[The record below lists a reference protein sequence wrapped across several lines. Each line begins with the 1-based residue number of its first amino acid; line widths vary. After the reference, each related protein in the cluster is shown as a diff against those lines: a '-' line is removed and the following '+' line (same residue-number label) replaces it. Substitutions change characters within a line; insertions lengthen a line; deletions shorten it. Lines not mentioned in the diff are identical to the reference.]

1 MTVPQVDVEEYG
13 YFADNQRRHADD
25 THLFEVHEPYNGK
38 LFARVA
44 AGSRADARLAVDAAS
59 KAFAGWSGSAPDEKA
74 RLFLKAAEIV
84 RRRRTE
90 IAEVLARETGSTIS
104 FATFQQDLRRSQNV
118 DVRAQHDRHIESSRR
133 PASLQGRYDFIVV
146 GAGAAGSVLA
156 AELSASGA
164 QVLVIES
171 GGPDDAP
178 TIANPSVWFYN
189 VGGPLDYHLPVT
201 PSPRL
206 NNRKFNMA
214 LGHVLGGGSSINAM
228 VWMRGMQRDYDGWA
242 KNGAKGWAFADVLPV
257 FKSQEDW
264 EGGANEW
271 RGAGGPIHIRRPK
284 DPHPTA
290 PAFIDAAREMGMPIL
305 DDVNGPMR
313 PGAGYINMNIAADG
327 TRVSAVRAFLR
338 PALSRPN
345 LTLLLNTNVVKLN
358 FKGTRCVGV
367 KLMTDGAVKDIAAD
381 KEVILAAGAI
391 NSPKL
396 LMLSGVGEA
405 KALRSLGIDVV
416 ENLPGVGENLQD
428 HVLVSG
434 VVFKYKGKMPD
445 RPADSNAVEAEAYL
459 SSGPSGDTDISL
471 VLHQLPV
478 VTPEVASRFG
488 TPPPDAFTIA
498 PALVQPTSRGSVRLA
513 SNNFQD
519 AAVIDGNY
527 LGTDHDFAAIV
538 RAIEAARELGNQHA
552 FDSLRE
558 SELIPGPKA
567 SAEEIR
573 ELARLASASF
583 GHAVGTCKMGVDKLA
598 VVDPELRVHG
608 ILGLRVADA
617 SVMPR
622 IITGPGTNASTHMIA
637 GRAATLILG

>member
-1 MTVPQVDVEEYG
+1 MVNTS
-13 YFADNQRRHADD
+13 N
-25 THLFEVHEPYNGK
+25 N
-38 LFARVA
+38 
-44 AGSRADARLAVDAAS
+44 
-59 KAFAGWSGSAPDEKA
+59 
-74 RLFLKAAEIV
+74 EI
-84 RRRRTE
+84 
-90 IAEVLARETGSTIS
+90 
-104 FATFQQDLRRSQNV
+104 QSQ
-118 DVRAQHDRHIESSRR
+118 H
-133 PASLQGRYDFIVV
+133 DFIVV

-164 QVLVIES
+164 HVLVIES

-178 TIANPSVWFYN
+178 TIANPSIWFYN
-189 VGGPLDYHLPVT
+189 VGGALDYHLPVN

-214 LGHVLGGGSSINAM
+214 LGHVLGGGTSINAM
-228 VWMRGMQRDYDGWA
+228 VWMRGMERDYDGWA

-264 EGGANEW
+264 EGGANTW
-271 RGAGGPIHIRRPK
+271 RGTGGPIHIRRPK

-290 PAFIDAAREMGMPIL
+290 PAFLDAARQMGLPIL
-305 DDVNGPMR
+305 DDVNGPVR
-313 PGAGYINMNIAADG
+313 PGAGYINMNIAVDG

-338 PALSRPN
+338 PAMSRPN
-345 LTLLLNTNVVKLN
+345 LTMLLNTNVVKLN
-358 FKGTRCVGV
+358 FNGTRCVGV
-367 KLMTDGAVKDIAAD
+367 KLMIDGAVKNIAAD
-381 KEVILAAGAI
+381 KEVVLAAGTI

-405 KALRSLGIDVV
+405 KALRSFGIDVV
-416 ENLPGVGENLQD
+416 ENLPGVGENLQG

-445 RPADSNAVEAEAYL
+445 RPAGSNAVEAEAYL
-459 SSGPSGDTDISL
+459 SSGLSDGIDISL

-478 VTPEVASRFG
+478 VSPEVASRFG

-498 PALVQPTSRGSVRLA
+498 PALVQPTSNGSVRLA

-527 LGTDHDFAAIV
+527 LGTDHDLAAVV
-538 RAIEAARELGNQHA
+538 RAIEAAREIGNQHA

-622 IITGPGTNASTHMIA
+622 IITGPGTNASAHMIA
-637 GRAATLILG
+637 GRAAELILG

>member
-1 MTVPQVDVEEYG
+1 
-13 YFADNQRRHADD
+13 
-25 THLFEVHEPYNGK
+25 L
-38 LFARVA
+38 
-44 AGSRADARLAVDAAS
+44 
-59 KAFAGWSGSAPDEKA
+59 
-74 RLFLKAAEIV
+74 
-84 RRRRTE
+84 TE
-90 IAEVLARETGSTIS
+90 TSNRKIQS
-104 FATFQQDLRRSQNV
+104 
-118 DVRAQHDRHIESSRR
+118 H
-133 PASLQGRYDFIVV
+133 YDFIVV

-189 VGGPLDYHLPVT
+189 VGGPLDYHLPIN

-206 NNRKFNMA
+206 NNRTFYMA
-214 LGHVLGGGSSINAM
+214 LGHVLGGGTSINAM

-257 FKSQEDW
+257 FKEQEDW

-271 RGAGGPIHIRRPK
+271 RGSGGPIHIRRPK

-290 PAFIDAAREMGMPIL
+290 PAFLDAAREMGMPIL

-327 TRVSAVRAFLR
+327 TRVNAVGAFLR

-345 LTLLLNTNVVKLN
+345 LTLLLNTNVVRLN

-367 KLMTDGAVKDIAAD
+367 KLMTDGAVKDVAAD

-405 KALRSLGIDVV
+405 KALRSFGIDVV
-416 ENLPGVGENLQD
+416 ENLPGVGGNLQD

-459 SSGPSGDTDISL
+459 SSGLSDDTDISL

-478 VTPEVASRFG
+478 VTPEVASRYG
-488 TPPPDAFTIA
+488 APPADVFTIA
-498 PALVQPTSRGSVRLA
+498 PALVQPTSIGSVRLA
-513 SNNFQD
+513 SDKFQD
-519 AAVIDGNY
+519 AAIIDGNY
-527 LGTDHDFAAIV
+527 VGTDRDFAAIV

-552 FDSLRE
+552 FDNLRE

-567 SAEEIR
+567 SAEEIQ

-583 GHAVGTCKMGVDKLA
+583 GHGVGTCKIGVDKLA

-617 SVMPR
+617 SVMPN

-637 GRAATLILG
+637 GRAAKLILG

>member
-1 MTVPQVDVEEYG
+1 MFNVSNETE
-13 YFADNQRRHADD
+13 
-25 THLFEVHEPYNGK
+25 TH
-38 LFARVA
+38 
-44 AGSRADARLAVDAAS
+44 
-59 KAFAGWSGSAPDEKA
+59 
-74 RLFLKAAEIV
+74 
-84 RRRRTE
+84 
-90 IAEVLARETGSTIS
+90 
-104 FATFQQDLRRSQNV
+104 
-118 DVRAQHDRHIESSRR
+118 
-133 PASLQGRYDFIVV
+133 YDFIVV

-171 GGPDDAP
+171 GGLDDAL
-178 TIANPSVWFYN
+178 TITNPSIWFYN
-189 VGGPLDYHLPVT
+189 VGGPLDYNLPVA
-201 PSPRL
+201 PSPKL
-206 NNRKFNMA
+206 NQRKFNMA

-228 VWMRGMQRDYDGWA
+228 VWTRGMQRDFDGWA
-242 KNGAKGWAFADVLPV
+242 NNGAKGWGFADVLPV
-257 FKSQEDW
+257 FKNQEDW
-264 EGGANEW
+264 EGGANTW
-271 RGAGGPIHIRRPK
+271 RGAGGPIQIRRPRN
-284 DPHPTA
+284 PHPTA

-327 TRVSAVRAFLR
+327 TRVSAVHAFLR

-345 LTLLLNTNVVKLN
+345 LTLLLNTDVMKLN

-367 KLMTDGAVKDIAAD
+367 KLITGGVVRDFAAD

-391 NSPKL
+391 GSPKL

-405 KALRSLGIDVV
+405 KALRRLGIDVV

-434 VVFKYKGKMPD
+434 VVFKYKGKMPE

-459 SSGPSGDTDISL
+459 SSGPSGDTDINL
-471 VLHQLPV
+471 VLEQLPA
-478 VTPEVASRFG
+478 VTPETAARFG
-488 TPPPDAFTIA
+488 APPADAFTIA

-527 LGTDHDFAAIV
+527 LGTDRDFAAIV

-558 SELIPGPKA
+558 TELVPGPKTT
-567 SAEEIR
+567 SEGIR
-573 ELARLASASF
+573 EFARLASASF
-583 GHAVGTCKMGVDKLA
+583 GHPVGTCKMGVDQLA
-598 VVDPELRVHG
+598 VVDPNLRVNG
-608 ILGLRVADA
+608 LLGLRVADA

-622 IITGPGTNASTHMIA
+622 IITGPTNAPTHMIA
-637 GRAATLILG
+637 GRASKLVLG

>member
-1 MTVPQVDVEEYG
+1 MI
-13 YFADNQRRHADD
+13 D
-25 THLFEVHEPYNGK
+25 TSNK
-38 LFARVA
+38 
-44 AGSRADARLAVDAAS
+44 
-59 KAFAGWSGSAPDEKA
+59 
-74 RLFLKAAEIV
+74 EIQ
-84 RRRRTE
+84 
-90 IAEVLARETGSTIS
+90 S
-104 FATFQQDLRRSQNV
+104 
-118 DVRAQHDRHIESSRR
+118 H
-133 PASLQGRYDFIVV
+133 YDFIVV

-156 AELSASGA
+156 TELSASGA
-164 QVLVIES
+164 QVLVVES
-171 GGPDDAP
+171 GGSDDAP
-178 TIANPSVWFYN
+178 TIMNPSIWFYN
-189 VGGPLDYHLPVT
+189 VAGPLDYHLPIT
-201 PSPRL
+201 PLPQL

-228 VWMRGMQRDYDGWA
+228 VWTRGMQRDYDGWV

-264 EGGANEW
+264 EGGANAW

-290 PAFIDAAREMGMPIL
+290 PAFLDGARQMGMPIL

-345 LTLLLNTNVVKLN
+345 LTLLLNTKVVKLN
-358 FKGTRCVGV
+358 FEGSRCVGV
-367 KLMTDGAVKDIAAD
+367 KLMTERAVKDIAAD
-381 KEVILAAGAI
+381 KEVILAAGTI

-405 KALRSLGIDVV
+405 KALRSFGIEVV

-459 SSGPSGDTDISL
+459 SSGPSSDTDINL
-471 VLHQLPV
+471 VLEQLPI
-478 VTPEVASRFG
+478 VTPEAAARFG
-488 TPPPDAFTIA
+488 APPEDSFTIA
-498 PALVQPTSRGSVRLA
+498 PALVQPTSTGSVRLA

-527 LGTDHDFAAIV
+527 VGTDQDFVAIV
-538 RAIEAARELGNQHA
+538 RAIEAAREIGNQHA

-558 SELIPGPKA
+558 SELIPGPQ
-567 SAEEIR
+567 
-573 ELARLASASF
+573 
-583 GHAVGTCKMGVDKLA
+583 
-598 VVDPELRVHG
+598 P
-608 ILGLRVADA
+608 
-617 SVMPR
+617 
-622 IITGPGTNASTHMIA
+622 
-637 GRAATLILG
+637 

>member
-1 MTVPQVDVEEYG
+1 MANVSKEE
-13 YFADNQRRHADD
+13 
-25 THLFEVHEPYNGK
+25 E
-38 LFARVA
+38 
-44 AGSRADARLAVDAAS
+44 
-59 KAFAGWSGSAPDEKA
+59 
-74 RLFLKAAEIV
+74 
-84 RRRRTE
+84 
-90 IAEVLARETGSTIS
+90 
-104 FATFQQDLRRSQNV
+104 
-118 DVRAQHDRHIESSRR
+118 
-133 PASLQGRYDFIVV
+133 RYDYIVV

-178 TIANPSVWFYN
+178 TILNPSVWFYN
-189 VGGPLDYHLPVT
+189 VGGSLDYHLPVT

-214 LGHVLGGGSSINAM
+214 LGHVLGGGTSINAM

-242 KNGAKGWAFADVLPV
+242 ENGAKGWAFADVLPV
-257 FKSQEDW
+257 FKKQEDW
-264 EGGANEW
+264 EGGANTW

-290 PAFIDAAREMGMPIL
+290 PAFIDAAQQMGMPIL

-345 LTLLLNTNVVKLN
+345 LTLLLNTNVLKLN

-367 KLMTDGAVKDIAAD
+367 KLVIDGAVKDIAAD

-405 KALRSLGIDVV
+405 KALSTLGIDVV

-478 VTPEVASRFG
+478 VTPEAASRYG
-488 TPPPDAFTIA
+488 TPPPDTFTIA
-498 PALVQPTSRGSVRLA
+498 PALVQPTSTGSVRLA
-513 SNNFQD
+513 SDNFQD

-527 LGTDHDFAAIV
+527 VGTDRDFAAIV
-538 RAIEAARELGNQHA
+538 RAIEAAREIGNQHA

-567 SAEEIR
+567 SPEEIR
-573 ELARLASASF
+573 ELATLASASF

-608 ILGLRVADA
+608 ILDLRVADA
-617 SVMPR
+617 SVMPQ
-622 IITGPGTNASTHMIA
+622 IITGPGTNASAHMIA
-637 GRAATLILG
+637 GRAAQLILG